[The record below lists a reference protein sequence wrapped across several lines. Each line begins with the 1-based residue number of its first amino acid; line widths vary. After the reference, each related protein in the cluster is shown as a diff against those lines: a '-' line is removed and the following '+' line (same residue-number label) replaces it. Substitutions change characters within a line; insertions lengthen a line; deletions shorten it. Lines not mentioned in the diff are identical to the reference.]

1 MIQQY
6 QYVTGQVSDNSLLY
20 EPKGKVVSVYREGTC
35 SGKVNTGFGKGCN
48 FNNKGRKVIQFEISG
63 AKSTYVLL
71 AGERK
76 SESELRLAE
85 RRKSRSGSCQATS
98 DVN

>member
-35 SGKVNTGFGKGCN
+35 SGKVNTGSEKGYN
-48 FNNKGRKVIQFEISG
+48 FDNEGRKVIQFEIVRSQVNIRV
-63 AKSTYVLL
+63 AWWRENVR
-71 AGERK
+71 E
-76 SESELRLAE
+76 SESSLRNENLDLGVA
-85 RRKSRSGSCQATS
+85 RRPVT
-98 DVN
+98 